1 MSSNEAER
9 LAGAFNIVALPCN
22 SHQIETGQESSEQ
35 EAKLCLLTV
44 RR

>member
-9 LAGAFNIVALPCN
+9 LAGAFNILLPYN
-22 SHQIETGQESSEQ
+22 SHQIETGQESSGQ